1 MITQRIPALLL
12 ALAPVWLSTSVSAEE
27 INQVD
32 PVAAIDDKI
41 EAKHNEISNIDQTFE
56 SAQNELKQ
64 VRNDLERLK
73 REGEELKAKQNR
85 AKSALDKQYA
95 RLLDDPD
102 TDLMSF
108 QKRYQDAWSEVK
120 TNQTQQLE
128 TQQAL
133 AETEMRLSQ
142 LKQRQARLN
151 NEYANLKESR
161 IDARVARL
169 SAELR
174 ESAVLETS
182 YSTTCDTSMTLGEC
196 SNQGKYLTKQK
207 AVNTFKTQLVESL
220 TEKSLAKQN
229 LQGVQLNIHVQD
241 SQIIKSGF
249 SGNDGY
255 FTQMQAQLQAK
266 PEATAAC
273 KLLGVSTRYCLSGAQ
288 QTTTKQK
295 DKQWANVMVRSDQY
309 NDSVT
314 INGVKYG
321 STPVEL
327 ALPKGQHQITV
338 SKEGYETYNRVI
350 SVTGNDTVWVKLLP
364 NKNG

>member
-12 ALAPVWLSTSVSAEE
+12 ALTPVWLSASVSAED
-27 INQVD
+27 ISQAD
-32 PVAAIDDKI
+32 PVAAIDEKI
-41 EAKHNEISNIDQTFE
+41 EAKHSEISNIDQAFE
-56 SAQNELKQ
+56 QAQNERKQ
-64 VRNDLERLK
+64 LRNDLERLK
-73 REGEELKAKQNR
+73 RDGDDLNAKRNR

-102 TDLMSF
+102 TDLVSF
-108 QKRYQDAWSEVK
+108 QKKYQDAWAEVK
-120 TNQTQQLE
+120 ENQSQQLE
-128 TQQAL
+128 KEHAV
-133 AETEMRLSQ
+133 AESEMRLSQ
-142 LKQRQARLN
+142 LKQKQARLN
-151 NEYANLKESR
+151 NEFANLKESR

-196 SNQGKYLTKQK
+196 STQGKYLTKQK
-207 AVNTFKTQLVESL
+207 AVNTFKAQLLDNL

-273 KLLGVSTRYCLSGAQ
+273 KLLGVSTRYCLSNAQ
-288 QTTTKQK
+288 QTTKKQ

-309 NDSVT
+309 NDAVT

-327 ALPKGQHQITV
+327 ALPKGAHQITV

-350 SVTGNDTVWVKLLP
+350 SVTGNDTVWVKMLP
-364 NKNG
+364 NKN